1 MRYYGIEPM
10 LIDLKSRGEQVAH
23 IYIKDH
29 KAQYDFVAGEVS
41 QAHHLRNLGEAAQ
54 CVIETLADR
63 GEAWIGLEGPAI
75 YSYLPSTE
83 AGLLYFGEV
92 KLVTLP
98 NDRRKVRYPVVQFED
113 GTICQKL
120 SDFLEYFKLE
130 NNYSNR
136 GKVMRWLSSLDGP
149 TTKLRTRKQKFD
161 RKKVI
166 NLEMG
171 TNRFGKPT
179 AILHYRRLPAMVG
192 LKPML
197 DTFPDLTPTQVQE
210 LYSDYGIALPGTF
223 KRAFKEHKKP
233 DPDLGDDKPEEL
245 TPIDERPLRIP
256 EPYQPLDEEIQPPDK
271 KVLWGYIHAT
281 GLYPRRGKVMG
292 SNPIHVG
299 DIPIKNEKELKKFL
313 EQWRYSIDDK
323 LLHRL
328 WNFVLEGNGEQQ

>member
-10 LIDLKSRGEQVAH
+10 LIDLKSRGERVAH

-29 KAQYDFVAGEVS
+29 KAQYDFVGGGVS

-63 GEAWIGLEGPAI
+63 GEVWIGLEGPAI

-98 NDRRKVRYPVVQFED
+98 NDHRKVRYPVVQFED
-113 GTICQKL
+113 GTVCQKL

-210 LYSDYGIALPGTF
+210 LYSDYGITLPGTF
-223 KRAFKEHKKP
+223 KRAFKERKQP
-233 DPDLGDDKPEEL
+233 DPGPVGDESEE
-245 TPIDERPLRIP
+245 PIPMDELPLRIP

-323 LLHRL
+323 LLHKL

>member
-1 MRYYGIEPM
+1 
-10 LIDLKSRGEQVAH
+10 
-23 IYIKDH
+23 
-29 KAQYDFVAGEVS
+29 
-41 QAHHLRNLGEAAQ
+41 
-54 CVIETLADR
+54 
-63 GEAWIGLEGPAI
+63 
-75 YSYLPSTE
+75 
-83 AGLLYFGEV
+83 
-92 KLVTLP
+92 
-98 NDRRKVRYPVVQFED
+98 
-113 GTICQKL
+113 
-120 SDFLEYFKLE
+120 
-130 NNYSNR
+130 
-136 GKVMRWLSSLDGP
+136 MRWLSSLDGP

-223 KRAFKEHKKP
+223 KKAFKERKQP
-233 DPDLGDDKPEEL
+233 DPDPVDGEPDGSIPL
-245 TPIDERPLRIP
+245 DERPLRIP

-299 DIPIKNEKELKKFL
+299 DIPIKNVKELKKFWSSGGIASMTNCSTSCGTSSWKGTVNSNENL
-313 EQWRYSIDDK
+313 GNVHQPTAMEGVPSESRSNQQEGPLQSHSG
-323 LLHRL
+323 HR
-328 WNFVLEGNGEQQ
+328 